1 MCGAG
6 TLINIHLITD
16 FISKLQSGQGWIPYA
31 TALGG
36 WFFLSLGVF
45 AFSRWGIPR
54 IKKWAENSKTNVDD
68 LLVEGI
74 GNHLPA
80 FLFLGAF
87 VVSFSPL
94 TLAPTLSL
102 AFRYITAF
110 WFLWAAVRLVNGV
123 LRFFIFKLWL
133 PRHGDP
139 DLARRA
145 QSLTPFLSVAIWVA
159 GALLLLDNL
168 GFKIS
173 AIITGLG
180 IGGVAIALA
189 AQAILGDLLSYV
201 SILFDKPFEVGDFI
215 VVGEA
220 RGTVEVIGIKT
231 TRLRSWGGEQL
242 VFSNTDL
249 TGSRVQNF
257 KRMQERRV
265 MFRLGVTYNTRT
277 DVLKK
282 IPAQIKTIVE
292 AVPHTRFDRAHFVG
306 FGPSSLDFEIVYFV
320 LSPDLNVSLD
330 IQQTINLAIK
340 NQFDSLG
347 IEFAFPTQTVH
358 QVVVVKEPKTN

>member
-1 MCGAG
+1 M
-6 TLINIHLITD
+6 
-16 FISKLQSGQGWIPYA
+16 PYA
-31 TALGG
+31 TALGV
-36 WFFLSLGVF
+36 WAFLSLGVF

-54 IKKWAENSKTNVDD
+54 FKKWAENSRTTFDD

-80 FLFLGAF
+80 FLYLGVF
-87 VVSFSPL
+87 VISFSPL
-94 TLAPTLSL
+94 TLTPTLNNL
-102 AFRYITAF
+102 FRYLTAF
-110 WFLWAAVRLVNGV
+110 WFLWAGVRLANGL
-123 LRFFIFKLWL
+123 LRFLIFNLWL
-133 PRHGDP
+133 PRRGDP
-139 DLARRA
+139 ELVRRA
-145 QSLTPFLSVAIWVA
+145 HAVTPFLTVALWGA
-159 GALLLLDNL
+159 GSLLLLDNF

-173 AIITGLG
+173 AIVTGLG
-180 IGGVAIALA
+180 IGGVAVALA

-231 TRLRSWGGEQL
+231 TRLRSLGGEQL

-265 MFRLGVTYNTRT
+265 MFRFGVTYNTRT

-292 AVPHTRFDRAHFVG
+292 AVPHTRFDRAHFVA
-306 FGPSSLDFEIVYFV
+306 FGPSSLDFEIVFYV
-320 LSPDLNVSLD
+320 LSPDYNVCMNV
-330 IQQTINLAIK
+330 QETINLAIK
-340 NQFDSLG
+340 ELFDGAG
-347 IEFAFPTQTVH
+347 IEFAFPTQTVYLAGERRRSA
-358 QVVVVKEPKTN
+358 QQA